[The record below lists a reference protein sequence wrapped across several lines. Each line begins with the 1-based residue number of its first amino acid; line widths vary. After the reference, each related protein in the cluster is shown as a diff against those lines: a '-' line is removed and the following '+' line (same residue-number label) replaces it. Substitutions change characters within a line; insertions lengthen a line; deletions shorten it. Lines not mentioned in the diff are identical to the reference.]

1 MKDIHFCLLV
11 AVSLPWKCPIVLAW
25 DWHSSPLVPG
35 ATNWHTLLVCHE
47 PPARHTCY
55 MCVAKN
61 HISAPLPYLCE
72 RSRASL
78 CLPMSLP
85 FHSYMHKKYYTPA
98 TRQHYV
104 HTYTQGKETHPD
116 TIPETSKQSRSPKNH
131 RMCIN
136 RCCRAGIHIYKQG
149 FAHTHTYKC
158 SHNHTN
164 NSRKIVRYGIE
175 SLTKRCMS
183 MILIIIKL
191 VCYPLCESQPRK
203 WHFRCSA

>member
-1 MKDIHFCLLV
+1 MLLTGTHYWCV
-11 AVSLPWKCPIVLAW
+11 TNHLPGTHVTCVLPRTIFPHPCRTYVNAAEHPSVYLCPYPSI
-25 DWHSSPLVPG
+25 
-35 ATNWHTLLVCHE
+35 
-47 PPARHTCY
+47 HTCTKSTTHLQLASI
-55 MCVAKN
+55 MC
-61 HISAPLPYLCE
+61 
-72 RSRASL
+72 
-78 CLPMSLP
+78 
-85 FHSYMHKKYYTPA
+85 TP
-98 TRQHYV
+98 TH
-104 HTYTQGKETHPD
+104 KETHPD

-131 RMCIN
+131 RMCIS

-164 NSRKIVRYGIE
+164 NSRKIVRYGIG